1 MQRRRRV
8 IGQVLFRVAALLFAL
23 VSAASALTTDKVTQH
38 FDASGGGRLTIDVDF
53 GTIEVSAGADN
64 RVDVDAERRID
75 FGDEAREKE
84 YFADAPLVV
93 THDANLITIRARR
106 QSDYRGSN
114 FSGHMNMEAHYIV
127 TVPRSFDADLRT
139 GGGSISAKE
148 LIGSV
153 KADTSGGK
161 LHFNQLRGAL
171 TGKTSGG
178 SVDVHA
184 CEGPLNVQTSGGA
197 IEAAGGSGRIDA
209 RTSGGS
215 ISVQDFSGDTNVE
228 TSGGG
233 LKLININGS
242 ISGRT
247 SGGSVKATLA
257 APVPGDVR
265 LETSAGSIDIAV
277 PPNAGFNVDAEA
289 SAGRVRTDLPFIG
302 ERNEHDSLRGRINGG
317 GKSLQLR
324 SGAGSIVI
332 RAAGNESA

>member
-1 MQRRRRV
+1 V
-8 IGQVLFRVAALLFAL
+8 IGQLLFRVVALLVAL
-23 VSAASALTTDKVTQH
+23 TAAASALTTDKVNEQ
-38 FDASGGGRLTIDVDF
+38 FDASGGGRLVVDVDF
-53 GTIEVSAGADN
+53 GMIEVSAGADN
-64 RVDVDAERRID
+64 QIDVDAERRID
-75 FGDEAREKE
+75 FNDEAREKE
-84 YFADAPLVV
+84 YVTSAPISV
-93 THDANLITIRARR
+93 THEGNVTTIRARR
-106 QSDYRGSN
+106 QSDFHEWHG
-114 FSGHMNMEAHYIV
+114 SGHMTMDAHYNV
-127 TVPRSFDADLRT
+127 KVPRSFDADLRT
-139 GGGSISAKE
+139 GGGSVSAAD
-148 LIGSV
+148 LIGTV

-161 LHFNQLRGAL
+161 LHFKQLRGAL

-184 CEGPLNVQTSGGA
+184 CKGPLNVQTSGGS

-233 LKLININGS
+233 LKLMNINGS

-247 SGGSVKATLA
+247 SGGSVRASLA
-257 APVPGDVR
+257 APVPGDVK

-289 SAGRVRTDLPFIG
+289 SAGRVKTDLPFVG
-302 ERNEHDSLRGRINGG
+302 ERNDNDSLHGRINGG

-324 SGAGSIVI
+324 SGAGSILI
-332 RAAGNESA
+332 RAAGSESA